1 MIGGKNLSNVF
12 SNMNDTAEYMVVGQ
26 NPGAEEVEKREP
38 FMGISGKMFDQLVE
52 EVLEMKRV
60 TFYITNVV
68 KCLSPGNRKPFADEV
83 CNCEYF
89 LDREIKIMQP
99 KAIITLGGPALEQV
113 TGMHGIMKHH
123 GNPIFSP
130 RYGLFVF
137 PLLHPSP
144 LNLNDPKKLEL
155 FVNDLVLLKEFMDR
169 GAKP

>member
-1 MIGGKNLSNVF
+1 MIVGNNLSNVF

-89 LDREIKIMQP
+89 LDREIKILKP

-130 RYGLFVF
+130 KYKVFVF

-144 LNLNDPKKLEL
+144 LNLNDPSKLEL

-169 GAKP
+169 GSKP